1 MLHYVGRPSAGSPT
15 SRHSTRCGSVCRF
28 STFAAGDPS
37 LSHASTPPRTCDEKS
52 GLGEVL
58 QKTAHHLA
66 FDRGP
71 GAGTDINKSMSAIEC
86 QGGLVT
92 FEHGKSDPRSLL
104 FASPL
109 KNRIGQ

>member
-1 MLHYVGRPSAGSPT
+1 MWIDSELPTTRQESAAFRHPPSQAAFGAARVPAHGELVWFT
-15 SRHSTRCGSVCRF
+15 SHF
-28 STFAAGDPS
+28 GDN
-37 LSHASTPPRTCDEKS
+37 A
-52 GLGEVL
+52 LGEVL
-58 QKTAHHLA
+58 QQTAHHLA